1 MNMIGNPGRFIGLL
15 YAVASVFG
23 IFGLIY
29 VPGKL
34 IVHGDA
40 MATVANIVASETLF
54 RLGIAADLIGQGLFI
69 FVALALYD
77 LLKGVD
83 SRNAVIMLILILTAI
98 PIAFLNEVNALAA
111 IHLTHGEDFF
121 MALEKP
127 QRDALAMLFLN
138 LRGDGFDIAGIFWG
152 LWLFPLG
159 LLVYRSKFLPR
170 ALGVWLVAGCF
181 GWLARSGT
189 SLVLPQYEHAVF
201 RWTTVP
207 TVGELVFML
216 WLLIMGAKPIPTMR
230 SVEPVV

>member
-1 MNMIGNPGRFIGLL
+1 MRLIRNPGRFAGLL
-15 YAVASVFG
+15 YTVASIFG

-40 MATVANIVASETLF
+40 TATVANIVASETLF

-77 LLKGVD
+77 LLKVVD
-83 SRNAVIMLILILTAI
+83 RRQAVVMLILILTAI
-98 PIAFLNEVNALAA
+98 PIAFLNEVNAVAA
-111 IHLTHGEDFF
+111 IHLTHDGDFL

-159 LLVYRSKFLPR
+159 WLVYRSKFLPR
-170 ALGVWLVAGCF
+170 VLGIWLIAGCF
-181 GWLARSGT
+181 GWLARSGS

-201 RWTTVP
+201 RWTTLP
-207 TVGELVFML
+207 TIGELVFML
-216 WLLIMGAKPIPTMR
+216 WLLIMGAKPNMAM
-230 SVEPVV
+230 SAVE